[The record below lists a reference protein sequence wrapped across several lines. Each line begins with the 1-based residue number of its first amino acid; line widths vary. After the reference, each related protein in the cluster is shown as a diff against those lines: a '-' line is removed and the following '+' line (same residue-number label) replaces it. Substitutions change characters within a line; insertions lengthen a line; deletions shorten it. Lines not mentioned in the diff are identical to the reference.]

1 MMYCLESNK
10 GKEKETLEELLR
22 VAIEY
27 IVLAEP
33 SYESGNEETKKRI
46 KDLCCIDN
54 LESTIKNLNLNVIK
68 HQFFKVVT
76 YNNNTAITIIKKK
89 RKKIWIYCEAYFGP
103 ECFNLYPVIH
113 NIPILNLN
121 NAILCSKYETGNFV

>member
-22 VAIEY
+22 VAIKY

-76 YNNNTAITIIKKK
+76 YNNTAITIIKKK
-89 RKKIWIYCEAYFGP
+89 RKKIW
-103 ECFNLYPVIH
+103 
-113 NIPILNLN
+113 
-121 NAILCSKYETGNFV
+121 K

>member
-46 KDLCCIDN
+46 KDLCCI
-54 LESTIKNLNLNVIK
+54 
-68 HQFFKVVT
+68 
-76 YNNNTAITIIKKK
+76 
-89 RKKIWIYCEAYFGP
+89 

-121 NAILCSKYETGNFV
+121 NAILCSKYETGDFV